1 MRRRD
6 SCFCLIDSA
15 RLEFD
20 KLVEFMYQ
28 TWTHRKWGRVCREV
42 QPIQSLKFRLQ
53 QVLVTTIWLTF

>member
-6 SCFCLIDSA
+6 SCFCLTDSA

-20 KLVEFMYQ
+20 KLVEFMCQ
-28 TWTHRKWGRVCREV
+28 TWMYRKWGRVYREA

-53 QVLVTTIWLTF
+53 QELDMTIRLTF